1 MYLQVFLRNE
11 HMHYDYIAAQF
22 SRRMDWSPRKGA
34 SLFPSK
40 AVLTYVCYPS
50 FILCVS
56 IQCGSSCIPTRHLYL
71 TACISGKTCQVCVN
85 HTYETQL
92 LIQLSA
98 FLSVSLSTQFTNIFI
113 SEAIHVRY
121 VIMVNVLYVCI
132 IIRLYYIFIREKF
145 VKIIKEHGTA
155 PFQ

>member
-1 MYLQVFLRNE
+1 
-11 HMHYDYIAAQF
+11 MHYDYIAAQF
-22 SRRMDWSPRKGA
+22 SRRMNWSPRKGA

-56 IQCGSSCIPTRHLYL
+56 IQCGSSCIPTRP
-71 TACISGKTCQVCVN
+71 TCIRQRALVEK
-85 HTYETQL
+85 HDR
-92 LIQLSA
+92 
-98 FLSVSLSTQFTNIFI
+98 SVWITPMRPSYWSSYRPFSLSTQFTNIFI

-145 VKIIKEHGTA
+145 AKNNQRTWNSSISMTC
-155 PFQ
+155 